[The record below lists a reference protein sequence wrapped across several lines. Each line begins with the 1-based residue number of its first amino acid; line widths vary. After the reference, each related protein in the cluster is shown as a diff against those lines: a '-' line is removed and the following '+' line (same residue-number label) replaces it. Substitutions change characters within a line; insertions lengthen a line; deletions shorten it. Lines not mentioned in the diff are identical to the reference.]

1 MIHHWHSNGA
11 NMSINGLFPGFQNI
25 LCCLF
30 SANRRV
36 RSRLNWLEDDVFILI
51 LSKHHL
57 HHPQELLLITI
68 RGYLNEL
75 NRSWVTGWWLS
86 NQGNIGINCP
96 GWAHLI
102 KCRGGQLCDWA
113 GRGKCD
119 TPVMISPPLSRCHAV
134 SRITWHEREDDTICM
149 WRVANQRTSWHPDFR
164 SPEDDSVR
172 NIQRESGL

>member
-75 NRSWVTGWWLS
+75 NRSWVTGCWLS

-96 GWAHLI
+96 GRAHII

-134 SRITWHEREDDTICM
+134 SRITWHERRMSLFVCDGLPIREP
-149 WRVANQRTSWHPDFR
+149 PD
-164 SPEDDSVR
+164 
-172 NIQRESGL
+172 ILT

>member
-1 MIHHWHSNGA
+1 M
-11 NMSINGLFPGFQNI
+11 F
-25 LCCLF
+25 
-30 SANRRV
+30 
-36 RSRLNWLEDDVFILI
+36 FILI

-57 HHPQELLLITI
+57 HHPLELLLVTI
-68 RGYLNEL
+68 QRRISEGIESFMSDRVL
-75 NRSWVTGWWLS
+75 VS

-96 GWAHLI
+96 GWAQVI

-164 SPEDDSVR
+164 IPEDDGVR
-172 NIQRESGL
+172 NIQRESGLQAKQHLRGHQQESFVKIWK